1 MDVRGGYEKLMR
13 RFGVGI
19 EDHQITRYP
28 VWLKVWAPVLSVII
42 VLEMWHRAEPVG
54 GIAALAFALFL
65 TAGALFG
72 GRLWPWL
79 RRHRVVNGLVSV
91 ALMFICGLLLAAF
104 DTRWS
109 TGDCVVAGGVLACLF
124 LMTHALRLEMAM
136 ARARA
141 RRVR

>member
-1 MDVRGGYEKLMR
+1 MR

-28 VWLKVWAPVLSVII
+28 VWLRAWMLVLSVII
-42 VLEMWHRAEPVG
+42 VLQMWHRHEPVG

-65 TAGALFG
+65 TVGALFG
-72 GRLWPWL
+72 GRFWPWL
-79 RRHRVVNGLVSV
+79 RRHRGVNGGLSV
-91 ALMFICGLLLAAF
+91 GLMFICGLLLAAF

-109 TGDCVVAGGVLACLF
+109 TGDCLVAGGVLACLY
-124 LMTHALRLEMAM
+124 LMKHALHLT
-136 ARARA
+136 RA